1 MLSRGNGAEN
11 IKSECCQPFSKFV
24 HVRLLVRGKNHL
36 TRDWLGILLFLCI
49 RLIFVATKSK
59 LLISALDL

>member
-36 TRDWLGILLFLCI
+36 TRDWLGILLFL
-49 RLIFVATKSK
+49 
-59 LLISALDL
+59 